1 MESNGNNSS
10 PIARMIPVFI
20 IFLGLLGLYYLYQ
33 YLFGPKVNN
42 SYTLIGATQNA
53 QVDKDITFTS
63 TQLAPLYEGGEFTIS
78 TWIYISNWSHRAG
91 LNKSIIRIG
100 GNSFDTIRVYLGANT
115 PKLYVRLHTREKD
128 TVSGAGS
135 VTPPATGSTTG
146 STASAA
152 VPTTSLQPEDLGVGT
167 RDTLFTNRQT
177 ESGLLDNMHTCD
189 IPELSLQRWVNIS
202 IAVNGKTVDVYIDG
216 KLSRSCVLSTPFKV
230 DAGYNAS
237 LLGYG
242 GFGGQISTTM
252 MYDTALNPEEVYKNY
267 MAGPE
272 PITSLSGLFSSFFA
286 PNVSITIS

>member
-135 VTPPATGSTTG
+135 VTPPATGSTT
-146 STASAA
+146 SAA